1 MPFAIK
7 AELMVG
13 SVWVDISGDVRYDTA
28 IRIQRGRSDESQQ
41 VESSRCSL
49 VLDNSSG
56 AYSPKNP
63 VGPYYGQIGR
73 NTPLRVSVLTGS
85 TYLDLPGGGSDYAE
99 TPDVAALDIVGDL
112 DVRLDASLANWLAPI
127 DSVIAE
133 SVEMIGKFN
142 SGQKSWLLGSRQG
155 RLYFEWSADG
165 SSSLAA
171 SSTAAPVIPGG
182 GGRLAV
188 RVTLDVNN
196 GAGGWT
202 VRFFTADDLD
212 APWTQLG
219 DAVSGVGVTSIF
231 NSTAPLRIGQATNFN
246 FRLPVGRVHA
256 AEVRSGLWGTV
267 VAQPRFNAQAAGT
280 TVFADSAGR
289 TWTLA
294 GATSITN
301 RRVRFAGEVTGWS
314 PRWES
319 KYDLVTQVEAS
330 GVMRRLTQ
338 GTSPTRSAMFRE
350 FTNPTR
356 TSIVSYWPM
365 EDEASAT
372 GFASALD
379 GQPAMPVPATGVSM
393 AAYSDWVASAA
404 LPTWTFGV
412 TRVKVAP
419 YTATT
424 ATFIRFFAGVPAAGV
439 TGTDRIFSLAM
450 TGTAKTWSL
459 FVNTAGSLELRAYD
473 ADGTQIMASG
483 FGTFAINGVPRQIG
497 IELTQNGA
505 NVDWRIIV
513 FKIDE
518 SWLSFPASTVTTG
531 TLAAYTAGS
540 ATDVRIG
547 QDGLLNDTAIG
558 HVAVASSST
567 AYTGTIGAMVGWRE
581 ETASSRIQR
590 LGIEE
595 GVPAYSAS
603 TSDQRLGL
611 QGQSTVL
618 ELMRE
623 AAAGDEGIL
632 CEERAFL
639 GLRLRD
645 HVSLYNQAAALTLD
659 YTGNDGLVSPLE
671 PTDDDQQPRNDIT
684 AQRTGGSSARRT
696 LESGP
701 MSAAA
706 PPAGIGRYP
715 ESVTLNVAD
724 DSQLSDHAGWQ
735 LHLGTVNETRYP
747 VVRVMLAK
755 APHLV
760 DDASAVD
767 IGDRMK
773 ILNPRALVQPDDL
786 DLMVQGYS
794 ENLDQ
799 FMWNLDFNCTPASP
813 WDVAWVGDVNT
824 ASSFREFMQ
833 WTDTDGSALAEPL
846 TDTQTTA
853 TVVTTA
859 GPTWTPYVRD
869 TPFDWLVGGEVMT
882 VLGPSTLTTLNPF
895 FDTDIAGWTVV
906 NGAFSW
912 SQTYVHPH
920 ARAKASMRIV
930 PNGSSATGGATAT
943 MTAIGT
949 ITPGA
954 VYALGGWVFSA
965 NGWADMQ
972 ICVDWYNAAGTL
984 ISAATGTGQAVA
996 SSVWSYLEQ
1005 NFTAPALASRAVV
1018 RVRHGGTPAAS
1029 DIYYVWAPRI
1039 ARTKSSFL
1047 YDDFGRTSASTWGI
1061 SDSGLTWNSVG
1072 GGAAS
1077 DYNVNPALYATH
1089 ILSTL
1094 DVSRRTAVTAVHP
1107 DWDMYCDVATS
1118 AVAVG
1123 DSLYG
1128 GPTARMLDANNM
1140 YMARVE
1146 FLTSGAIILSVRKQ
1160 VAGVGTAIGSSYT
1173 LPFTHVAGTFVRV
1186 RFQGTG
1192 TTFRAKAWRATDR
1205 EPGIWHIEGTDGTF
1219 TAANQVGTRSIR
1231 STGNTNLATV
1241 EIRYAHFDVINPQV
1255 YSVRRSQN
1263 RVVKAQALGAP
1274 VSVANTPAFAAL

>member
-13 SVWVDISGDVRYDTA
+13 SVWVDVSGDVRYDTA

-41 VESSRCSL
+41 VEATRCSL
-49 VLDNSSG
+49 VLDNNSG
-56 AYSPKNP
+56 SYSPKNP
-63 VGPYYGQIGR
+63 TGPYYGQIGR

-85 TYLDLPGGGSDYAE
+85 TYLDLPGGTADYAG
-99 TPDVAALDIVGDL
+99 TPDDAALDIVGDL
-112 DVRLDASLANWLAPI
+112 DVRLDASWASWLAPI
-127 DSVIAE
+127 DTTLLE
-133 SVEMIGKFN
+133 TVEMMAKLN

-155 RLYFEWSADG
+155 KLYFEWSADG
-165 SSSLAA
+165 STSTSTF
-171 SSTAAPVIPGG
+171 STAAPVVPGG

-202 VRFFTADDLD
+202 VRFFTADTLD

-219 DAVSGVGVTSIF
+219 DPVSGVGVTSVF
-231 NSTAPLRIGQATNFN
+231 NSTAPLRIGQATSFN

-256 AEVRSGLWGTV
+256 AEIRNGLWGTV
-267 VAQPRFNAQAAGT
+267 VAQPRFNAQAVGT

-294 GATSITN
+294 GAASITN
-301 RRVRFAGEVTGWS
+301 RKVRFAGEVTSWS

-319 KYDLVTQVEAS
+319 KHDLVTQVEAS

-338 GTSPTRSAMFRE
+338 GTSPTRSAMYRE

-356 TSIVSYWPM
+356 ASIVSYWPM
-365 EDEASAT
+365 EDEATAT
-372 GFASALD
+372 TFASALD
-379 GQPAMPVPATGVSM
+379 GQPAMPVPAAGVAM
-393 AAYSDWVASAA
+393 AGYSDWAASAP
-404 LPTWTFGV
+404 LPTFTFGV

-419 YTATT
+419 YTATNF
-424 ATFIRFFAGVPAAGV
+424 TFTRMFAAVPAAGV
-439 TGTDRIFSLAM
+439 TGIDRLFSLAM

-459 FVNTAGSLELRAYD
+459 FINTAGSLDLRAYD
-473 ADGTQIMASG
+473 ADGTQILSSG
-483 FGTFAINGVPRQIG
+483 FGTFAINGVPRHIG

-505 NVDWRIIV
+505 NIDWRLIV
-513 FKIDE
+513 LKIDE
-518 SWLSFPASTVTTG
+518 SRLPSPVSSSLSG

-547 QDGLLNDTAIG
+547 QDGLLNSTAIG

-567 AYTGTIGAMVGWRE
+567 AYLGTIGSMVAWRE

-595 GVPAYSAS
+595 GIPAYSAS
-603 TSDQRLGL
+603 ISDQRLGT
-611 QGQSTVL
+611 QAQSTVL

-623 AAAGDEGIL
+623 AAAADEGIL
-632 CEERAFL
+632 CEERNFL

-645 HVSLYNQAAALTLD
+645 HVSLYNQAPTLTLD

-684 AQRTGGSSARRT
+684 AQRTNGSSARRT

-724 DSQLSDHAGWQ
+724 DSQLPDHAGWQ
-735 LHLGTVNETRYP
+735 LHVGTVDETRYP

-755 APHLV
+755 AAHMV
-760 DDASAVD
+760 EAASAVD

-773 ILNPRALVQPDDL
+773 ILRPWALVQPDDL

-794 ENLDQ
+794 ESLDQ
-799 FMWNLDFNCTPASP
+799 FMWNLDFNTTPASP
-813 WDVAWVGDVNT
+813 WDVAWVGDAVT
-824 ASSFREFMQ
+824 GSSFREFMQ

-846 TDTQTTA
+846 TSTQTTA
-853 TVVTTA
+853 TAITTA
-859 GPTWTPYVRD
+859 GPPWTPYVRD
-869 TPFDWLVGGEVMT
+869 TPFDWRVGGEVMT
-882 VLGPSTLTTLNPF
+882 VLAPSTLLSANPF
-895 FDTDIAGWTVV
+895 FDTDISGWAAQSTT
-906 NGAFSW
+906 ATW
-912 SQTYVHPH
+912 SQNYVHPH
-920 ARAKASMRIV
+920 PRAKGSLRIAPDGV
-930 PNGSSATGGATAT
+930 TAVGGALGDFTAV
-943 MTAIGT
+943 GS

-954 VYALGGWVFSA
+954 TYVLSGWVFSVD
-965 NGWADMQ
+965 GWSDMQ
-972 ICVDWYNAAGTL
+972 VCPNWYDAGGTLVSSAAGTGV
-984 ISAATGTGQAVA
+984 SVAA
-996 SSVWSYLEQ
+996 SVWTYVEQ
-1005 NFTAPALASRAVV
+1005 EFVAPAGVSRAKV
-1018 RVRHGGTPAAS
+1018 RVRHGGTPPAS
-1029 DIYYVWAPRI
+1029 NVYYVWAPRL
-1039 ARTKSSFL
+1039 ARKKSSFL
-1047 YDDFGRTSASTWGI
+1047 YDDFGRTSASTWGT
-1061 SDSGLTWNSVG
+1061 SDSGLAWSQVG
-1072 GGAAS
+1072 GGSAS

-1094 DVSRRTAVTAVHP
+1094 DISRRTAVTAVHP
-1107 DWDMYCDVATS
+1107 DFDLYCDVTTS
-1118 AVAVG
+1118 AVASG

-1140 YMARVE
+1140 YMARLE
-1146 FLTSGAIILSVRKQ
+1146 FLTSGTILLSVRKQ
-1160 VAGVGTAIGSSYT
+1160 VAGTGTAIGSSYT
-1173 LPFTHVAGTFVRV
+1173 LPATHVAGTFVRV
-1186 RFQGTG
+1186 RFQGAG
-1192 TTFRAKAWRATDR
+1192 TTFRARAWRATDG

-1219 TAANQVGTRSIR
+1219 TAANQIGTRSIR

-1263 RVVKAQALGAP
+1263 RVIKAQALGAP
-1274 VSVANTPAFAAL
+1274 ISVANSPAFAAL

>member
-1 MPFAIK
+1 MTFAIK

-13 SVWVDISGDVRYDTA
+13 SVWVDVSEDVRYDTA

-49 VLDNSSG
+49 VLDNETG

-63 VGPYYGQIGR
+63 TGPYYGQIGR
-73 NTPLRVSVLTGS
+73 NTPLRVSVLAGS
-85 TYLDLPGGGSDYAE
+85 TYLDLPGGSGDYAE
-99 TPDVAALDIVGDL
+99 TPDAAALDIVGDL
-112 DVRLDASLANWLAPI
+112 DVRLDASWANWIAPV
-127 DSVIAE
+127 DSTIAE

-142 SGQKSWLLGSRQG
+142 SGQKSWLLGTRQG
-155 RLYFEWSADG
+155 SLYFEWSADG
-165 SSSLAA
+165 STSLSVA
-171 SSTAAPVIPGG
+171 STATPVIPGG

-196 GAGGWT
+196 GSGGWT
-202 VRFFTADDLD
+202 VRFFTADNLD

-219 DAVSGVGVTSIF
+219 DPVTAAGVTSIF
-231 NSTAPLRIGQATNFN
+231 NSTAPLRLGQATNFN
-246 FRLPVGRVHA
+246 FRLPTGRVHA
-256 AEVRSGLWGTV
+256 AEVRNGLWGTV
-267 VAQPRFNAQAAGT
+267 VAQPRFSSQAAGT
-280 TVFADSAGR
+280 TSFADSPGR
-289 TWTLA
+289 TWTIA
-294 GATSITN
+294 GGASITN
-301 RRVRFAGEVTGWS
+301 RRVRFAGEVTSWS

-319 KYDLVTQVEAS
+319 KHDLVTQVEAS

-338 GTSPTRSAMFRE
+338 GTVPTRSAMYRE

-372 GFASALD
+372 TFASALD
-379 GQPAMPVPATGVSM
+379 GQPAMPVPATGVTM
-393 AAYSDWVASAA
+393 AGYSDWVASAA
-404 LPTWTFGV
+404 LPTFTFGV

-419 YTATT
+419 YVATNF
-424 ATFIRFFAGVPAAGV
+424 TFLRFFAAVPAGGV
-439 TGTDRIFSLAM
+439 SGTDRIFSVAM

-459 FVNTAGSLELRAYD
+459 FVNTSGSLDLRAYD
-473 ADGTQIMASG
+473 ADGTQILSSG
-483 FGTFAINGVPRQIG
+483 FGTFAINGLPRHIG
-497 IELTQNGA
+497 IEMTQNGA
-505 NVDWRIIV
+505 NIDWRLIV
-513 FKIDE
+513 LKIDE
-518 SWLSFPASTVTTG
+518 SRLAATTSTSLSG
-531 TLAAYTAGS
+531 TLNAYTAGS

-547 QDGLLNDTAIG
+547 QDGLLDGTAIG

-567 AYTGTIGAMVGWRE
+567 AYAGTISAMIGWRE
-581 ETASSRIQR
+581 ESASGRIQR

-595 GVPAYSAS
+595 GIPAYSAA
-603 TSDQRLGL
+603 TSDQRLGV
-611 QGQSTVL
+611 QGQLTVL

-623 AAAGDEGIL
+623 AAAADEGIL

-671 PTDDDQQPRNDIT
+671 PTDDDQQPRNDVT
-684 AQRTGGSSARRT
+684 VQRTNGSSARRA

-701 MSAAA
+701 MSAAS

-715 ESVTLNVAD
+715 DSVTLNVAYD
-724 DSQLSDHAGWQ
+724 TQLPDHAGWQ
-735 LHLGTVNETRYP
+735 LHVGTVDETRYP

-755 APHLV
+755 APHMV
-760 DDASAVD
+760 EAASAVD

-773 ILNPRALVQPDDL
+773 ILRPWALVQPDDL

-794 ENLDQ
+794 ETLDQ
-799 FMWNLDFNCTPASP
+799 FMWNLDFNTTPASP
-813 WDVAWVGDVNT
+813 WDVAWVGDAYT
-824 ASSFREFMQ
+824 GSSFREFMQ
-833 WTDTDGSALAEPL
+833 WLDTDGSALAEPL

-853 TVVTTA
+853 TVATTA
-859 GPTWTPYVRD
+859 GPPWTPYVRD
-869 TPFDWLVGGEVMT
+869 TPFDWRIGGEILT
-882 VLGPSTLTTLNPF
+882 VLGPSTLVTSNPF
-895 FDTDIAGWTVV
+895 FETDIVGWTVV
-906 NGAFSW
+906 NGSFSW

-930 PNGSSATGGATAT
+930 PNGSSATGGATGT
-943 MTAIGT
+943 MTAVGS

-965 NGWADMQ
+965 NGWSDMQ
-972 ICVDWYNAAGTL
+972 VCVDWYNAAGSL

-1005 NFTAPALASRAVV
+1005 DFTAPALASRAVV

-1039 ARTKSSFL
+1039 ARKKSSFL
-1047 YDDFGRTSASTWGI
+1047 YDDFGRTAASAWGI
-1061 SDSGLTWNSVG
+1061 SDSGLTWNQVG
-1072 GGAAS
+1072 GGSAS
-1077 DYNVNPALYATH
+1077 DYNVAASYATH

-1094 DVSRRTAVTAVHP
+1094 DISRRTSVAAVHP
-1107 DWDMYCDVATS
+1107 DFDLYCDVTTS
-1118 AVAVG
+1118 AVASG

-1140 YMARVE
+1140 YMARLE
-1146 FLTSGAIILSVRKQ
+1146 FRTTGAILLTVRSQ
-1160 VAGVGTAIGSSYT
+1160 IAGVGAGIGVSYT

-1186 RFQGTG
+1186 RFQGSG
-1192 TTFRAKAWRATDR
+1192 TTFRAKAWRATDT
-1205 EPGIWHIEGTDGTF
+1205 EPGVWHIEGTDATF
-1219 TAANQVGTRSIR
+1219 SAANQIGTRSIR

-1241 EIRYAHFDVINPQV
+1241 EIRYARFDVINPQV

-1263 RVVKAQALGAP
+1263 RVIKAQALGAP
-1274 VSVANTPAFAAL
+1274 VSIANTPAFAAL